1 MSHETAAKKMPKG
14 GRKGGTRFPQIDLKR
29 AAEYNSKLVSR
40 THTGP
45 QNEGVI
51 LPGVFGSAT
60 DQGKIRASA
69 MKQYGLLKGEAAAY
83 DASDLAKQLNA
94 APEGDKKAF
103 LQQAFFNTKIFKTL
117 YDTFVGDAV
126 STAKLRQQ
134 IAQLEVHPENLDKAT
149 KIFVDSAVYAGV
161 ANVNGDSVTL
171 LRVSAPTA
179 SGDIAGGDNGKIEN
193 DAEGQLNPSDE
204 TPDLESSEGE
214 QEADPSPQRQGPVR
228 AVVNVNVTL
237 DSTLD
242 TDKLEKQLKLLRR
255 FGAL

>member
-1 MSHETAAKKMPKG
+1 MSHETASKQMPKG

-60 DQGKIRASA
+60 DKGKIRASA

-83 DASDLAKQLNA
+83 DASELAKQLNA
-94 APEGDKKAF
+94 APGDEKKPF
-103 LQQAFFNTKIFKTL
+103 LQQAFFNAKLFKTL

-149 KIFVDSAVYAGV
+149 QIFVVSAVYASL
-161 ANVNGDSVTL
+161 ANLNGENVTL
-171 LRVSAPTA
+171 VRASAPAA
-179 SGDIAGGDNGKIEN
+179 SGGAAADDNGKVEE
-193 DAEGQLNPSDE
+193 DAQGQLNPSDE
-204 TPDLESSEGE
+204 TPAVEPLAGE
-214 QEADPSPQRQGPVR
+214 QDAVQSPQRQGPVR